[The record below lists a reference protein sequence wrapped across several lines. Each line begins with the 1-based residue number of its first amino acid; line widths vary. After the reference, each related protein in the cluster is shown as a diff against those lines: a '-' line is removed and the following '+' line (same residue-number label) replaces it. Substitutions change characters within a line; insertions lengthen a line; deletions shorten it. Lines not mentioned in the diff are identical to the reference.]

1 MSLYLGANVTTVCEL
16 TEMVTSPAVA
26 GEGDPLLR
34 SKFTVPPPPPFLV
47 ARSRLVERLTHGA
60 REPVTVVT
68 GPAGSG
74 KTQALAAWA
83 RTARGADNIAWITME
98 EGDGKPAVFWTYVVE
113 GLRRAGVPLFPA
125 LADPLHLTAVD
136 DSFLPRLAEQLAA
149 LARPV
154 SLVLDEVSS
163 VVGRQWA
170 NDLDFVVR
178 HSDGGLRLTLVGR
191 WDPPLPLY
199 RYRLAGS
206 LTEVRGEDLVFTEDE
221 AAELLALHGIALT
234 STGLT
239 SLLRH
244 TEGWAAGLR
253 LFAMALEGHDDAE
266 SLLATINGDEAT
278 IAEYFVSEVLRAR
291 SPEVRDFLLRSSI
304 VDIVTPDLAQL
315 LTGRRDAGR
324 VLAGLERENMFLQVV
339 NDQPVAYRYH
349 RLFGELL
356 RAELAHDDP
365 DEISPL
371 HRRAAGWLAA
381 EGRTVDAVHH
391 AVSAGDWDTAAEI
404 TIDDY
409 AVGQLVLGGAHDR
422 LGPMFRDLPEV
433 VDSPEVALVRAAL
446 ALAGADHDRA
456 AKQLVLAEE
465 LVADRSPQRRGAMSV
480 AGAVLDLLV
489 TAAAQDASR
498 WLDTARQATALLGS
512 APAERL
518 ARHPELS
525 ALVLAATGA
534 AHSWFGAV
542 DAAVAPLSE
551 AAAVATADGCEA
563 VRVDCLQ
570 DLALLEAY
578 RGRLRH
584 AAVLADQAIVLAQR
598 CDGVGVPPPASAQVA
613 LAWVA
618 VEHYDV
624 EAAWRFLRAAEPL
637 CGLRAGGAAEAGFA
651 IVKSRLLRGRGE
663 LSGALRVLQDAGGRS
678 GSQSGS
684 QSGGQSRPAW
694 LGREIM
700 LSRARIL
707 TAGGHPK
714 DALAAVAQL
723 GDQDHPDVLIV
734 QAEALLVAGDPER
747 ARQAL
752 DRVVEDRDVPVPVA
766 VNARLGM
773 AALAAAGGDVRAAHG
788 ALHEA
793 LRLADPE
800 SLRRHFHEVGA
811 GLRRLMREDQELAER
826 YRSLGRGAHPPH
838 PQTAHGGGAAET
850 VMVEKLSKRE
860 MEVLRH
866 VEAML
871 PTEEIAGAMYLSVNT
886 VKTHVRSI
894 LRKLCASRRN
904 EAVRRA
910 REIGLI

>member
-1 MSLYLGANVTTVCEL
+1 
-16 TEMVTSPAVA
+16 
-26 GEGDPLLR
+26 
-34 SKFTVPPPPPFLV
+34 
-47 ARSRLVERLTHGA
+47 
-60 REPVTVVT
+60 
-68 GPAGSG
+68 
-74 KTQALAAWA
+74 
-83 RTARGADNIAWITME
+83 ME
-98 EGDGKPAVFWTYVVE
+98 EGDGKPAVFWTYFVE
-113 GLRRAGVPLFPA
+113 ALRRAGVPLFPA
-125 LADPLHLTAVD
+125 LADPLHLAAVD
-136 DSFLPRLAEQLAA
+136 ESFLPRLAEQLAA

-163 VVGRQWA
+163 VVGQQWA
-170 NDLDFVVR
+170 NDLDFVLR
-178 HSDGGLRLTLVGR
+178 HSAGGLRLTLVGR

-199 RYRLAGS
+199 RYRLAGTLS
-206 LTEVRGEDLVFTEDE
+206 EVRGEDLVFTEDE
-221 AAELLALHGIALT
+221 GAELLALHGIVLS

-253 LFAMALEGHDDAE
+253 LFAMALEGHAEAE

-291 SPEVRDFLLRSSI
+291 PPELRDFLLRSSI
-304 VDIVTPDLAQL
+304 VDIVTPELAQL

-324 VLAGLERENMFLQVV
+324 VLAGLERENSFLQVV

-365 DEISPL
+365 DEISSL

-391 AVSAGDWDTAAEI
+391 AVSAGDWETAAEI

-409 AVGQLVLGGAHDR
+409 AVGQLVLGGTQDR

-433 VDSPEVALVRAAL
+433 GDSPEVALVRAAL
-446 ALAGADHDRA
+446 ALAAADHDRA
-456 AKQLVLAEE
+456 AKQLALAEE
-465 LVADRSPQRRGAMSV
+465 LVADRSPERRNALSV

-489 TAAAQDASR
+489 TGAAQDASR
-498 WLDTARQATALLGS
+498 WLDTAHLATFLLGN

-518 ARHPELS
+518 ARHPELR
-525 ALVLAATGA
+525 ALVLAATGTA
-534 AHSWFGAV
+534 QSWLGAV
-542 DAAVAPLSE
+542 EAAVAPLSE
-551 AAAVATADGCEA
+551 AADVATADGCEA

-570 DLALLEAY
+570 DLALIEAY

-584 AAVLADQAIVLAQR
+584 AAVLANQAIMLAER
-598 CDGVGVPPPASAQVA
+598 CNGVGVHPPASAHVA

-624 EAAWRFLRAAEPL
+624 EAGWRFLRAAEPL
-637 CGLRAGGAAEAGFA
+637 CGLRAGGAAEAGIA

-663 LSGALRVLQDAGGRS
+663 LRGALRVLQDAGGRS
-678 GSQSGS
+678 GSQS
-684 QSGGQSRPAW
+684 QPAW
-694 LGREIM
+694 LAREVA

-707 TAGGHPK
+707 TAGGHPEG
-714 DALAAVAQL
+714 ALAAVAQL
-723 GDQDHPDVLIV
+723 SDQSHPDVLIT
-734 QAEALLVAGDPER
+734 QAEALLAAGDPER
-747 ARQAL
+747 ARETLGRA
-752 DRVVEDRDVPVPVA
+752 VEDRDVAVPIA
-766 VNARLGM
+766 VNARLGV
-773 AALAAAGGDVRAAHG
+773 AALAAGSGDVRAAHD
-788 ALHEA
+788 ALQEA

-811 GLRRLMREDQELAER
+811 GLRRMMREDEELAEK
-826 YRSLGRGAHPPH
+826 YRSLGRGGHPPH
-838 PQTAHGGGAAET
+838 PQVAHGVGSVAET

-860 MEVLRH
+860 LEVLRH

-910 REIGLI
+910 RELGLI